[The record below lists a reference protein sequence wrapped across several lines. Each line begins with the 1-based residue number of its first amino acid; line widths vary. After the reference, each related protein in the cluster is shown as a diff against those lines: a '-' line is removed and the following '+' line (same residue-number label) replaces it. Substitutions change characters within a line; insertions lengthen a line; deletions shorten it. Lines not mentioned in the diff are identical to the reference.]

1 METECYPCIP
11 MRSAFPLHSQQINP
25 QQIRIKQEDPE
36 DCDGEDDL
44 EDKRPRHILK
54 FTSPTLVSQLPG
66 ITKDGRSKMIS
77 SIQFALNIRFCHS
90 CPCLFKET
98 RDR

>member
-1 METECYPCIP
+1 MGQQSILFADMETECYPCIP

-44 EDKRPRHILK
+44 EEKRPRHILK

-77 SIQFALNIRFCHS
+77 SIQFALTKI
-90 CPCLFKET
+90 EY
-98 RDR
+98 